1 MIKILIADD
10 HKIFLDGLRAILS
23 TEKEIRVEAE
33 AASGDEVLKLLTLR
47 DDIEIVVLDW
57 EMIGKNGL
65 DTAIEIRS
73 LYPHIKILMLTMHDS
88 GEVID
93 KLLAVPVDGYILK
106 LKGADQLVEAIHKLK
121 EGRSH
126 FTPEIHE
133 ELVRYR
139 KSKASN
145 EEVRLTPREEEVL
158 RLIARDNS
166 TPEIAEILFIAQS
179 TVETHR
185 RNLIGKLGV
194 KSTLGLVKWAIE
206 HNIK

>member
-23 TEKEIRVEAE
+23 TEKDISVEGE
-33 AASGDEVLKLLTLR
+33 AASGDEVLKLLALR
-47 DDIEIVVLDW
+47 DDINIVVLDC

-65 DTAIEIRS
+65 DTAIEIRNM
-73 LYPHIKILMLTMHDS
+73 YPHIKILMLTMHDR
-88 GEVID
+88 GELID

-106 LKGADQLVEAIHKLK
+106 LKGADQLVEAIQKLN
-121 EGRSH
+121 EGRPH

-139 KSKASN
+139 KSKARN
-145 EEVRLTPREEEVL
+145 EDIRLTPREEEVL

-206 HNIK
+206 HNFK

>member
-23 TEKEIRVEAE
+23 TEKEISVEAE

-47 DDIEIVVLDW
+47 DDIDIVVLDW
-57 EMIGKNGL
+57 DMPGKNGL
-65 DTAIEIRS
+65 DTAIEVRTT
-73 LYPHIKILMLTMHDS
+73 YPHIKILMLTMHDS
-88 GEVID
+88 GELID

-106 LKGADQLVEAIHKLK
+106 LKGADQLVEAIHKLH
-121 EGRSH
+121 EGRPH
-126 FTPEIHE
+126 FNPEVHE

-139 KSKASN
+139 KSKARN
-145 EEVRLTPREEEVL
+145 EDIRLTPREEEVL